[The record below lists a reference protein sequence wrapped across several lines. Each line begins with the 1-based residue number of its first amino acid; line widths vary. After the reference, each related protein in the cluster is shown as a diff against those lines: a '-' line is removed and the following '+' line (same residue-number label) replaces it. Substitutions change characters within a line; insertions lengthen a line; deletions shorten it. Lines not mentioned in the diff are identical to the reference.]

1 MYKDKVKILNVQDI
15 PLGQRTRDEHGDI
28 RELATSLE
36 AIGQINPITVEN
48 GELRAGGRRMFAT
61 MYLMSE
67 DPPRAIR
74 GLEPGQIRVL
84 EYLDLKPV
92 ERLLVEYHENFHRKG
107 FNKGEEALIISR
119 LKVAM
124 EEAEGKKISDRRL
137 VSVLKV
143 SKSHVSMALAV
154 ADAIEKDDRNDL
166 RQASSIAGAY
176 RDMKNQDKIQELLD
190 RAKKSTTKQK
200 DYSDAL
206 STADAV
212 EWISRIPDES
222 IDFINFDP
230 PWGIGIDSYDRQHN
244 YGDFDDS
251 SETGIKTAK
260 ALVPALYRVLKE
272 DTYCIVW
279 FGIQYYQFLYQEL
292 EAAGFKVHPVPMI
305 WYKTNKGG
313 AQNDPTRTMLNV
325 YEPAFLVEKGEARYY
340 KHAVSNVI
348 EGPLPRGPDRVHFAQ
363 KDLGVMKE
371 IIERFCPPT
380 GLVMDPTCGS
390 GSFLVAA
397 QVLGRPFLG
406 CDKEEKNVA
415 KAIDWLRRTVT

>member
-1 MYKDKVKILNVQDI
+1 LYQDKVKVLNVQDI

-28 RELATSLE
+28 TELATSLE
-36 AIGQINPITVEN
+36 TIGQINPITVEN
-48 GELRAGGRRMFAT
+48 GELRAGGRRMFAA

-84 EYLDLKPV
+84 EYMDLEPV
-92 ERLLVEYHENFHRKG
+92 ERLLLEYHENFHRKS

-124 EEAEGKKISDRRL
+124 EEEAGKKISDRKL
-137 VSVLKV
+137 VGVLKV

-154 ADAIEKDDRNDL
+154 ADAIEKGGRDDL
-166 RQASSIAGAY
+166 RQAASVKGAY
-176 RDMKNQDKIQELLD
+176 REMRNQDKIQELLD

-200 DYSDAL
+200 DYSEAL
-206 STADAV
+206 HTGDAV
-212 EWISRIPDES
+212 GWIDGIPPGS

-251 SETGIKTAK
+251 SEAGIKTAK
-260 ALVPALYRVLKE
+260 ALIPRLYRVLKA
-272 DTYCIVW
+272 DTYCVVW

-292 EAAGFKVHPVPMI
+292 EAAGFKVHPVPML
-305 WYKTNKGG
+305 WYKVNKGG
-313 AQNDPTRTMLNV
+313 SQNDPTRTMLNV

-348 EGPLPRGPDRVHFAQ
+348 EGPLPRGTDRVHFAQ

-380 GLVMDPTCGS
+380 GLVLDPTCGS

-397 QVLGRPFLG
+397 QALSRPFLG
-406 CDKEEKNVA
+406 CDKDPKNVA
-415 KAIDWLRRTVT
+415 KATDWLRRTTA

>member
-1 MYKDKVKILNVQDI
+1 MYDEKVKILNVQDI
-15 PLGQRTRDEHGDI
+15 PLGSRVRDDHGDVS
-28 RELATSLE
+28 ELATSLE
-36 AIGQINPITVEN
+36 TIGQINPITVEN

-74 GLEPGQIRVL
+74 GLEPGEIRVL
-84 EYLDLKPV
+84 EYMDLKPV
-92 ERLLVEYHENFHRKG
+92 ERLLLEYHENFHRKD

-124 EEAEGKKISDRRL
+124 EEEAGKKISDRML
-137 VSVLKV
+137 VGVLKV
-143 SKSHVSMALAV
+143 SKGHISMALSV
-154 ADAIEKDDRNDL
+154 ADAIEGGGRDDL
-166 RQASSIAGAY
+166 RQAGSVAGAY
-176 RDMKNQDKIQELLD
+176 REMKNQDKIEALLK
-190 RAKKSTTKQK
+190 RAKKTTTEQK
-200 DYSDAL
+200 DYKDAL
-206 STADAV
+206 YTGDAV
-212 EWISRIPDES
+212 TWISELSDES

-260 ALVPALYRVLKE
+260 ALIPELYRVLKI
-272 DTYCIVW
+272 DTYAVVW

-292 EAAGFKVHPVPMI
+292 EAAGFKVHPVPML
-305 WYKTNKGG
+305 WYKVNKGG

-340 KHAVSNVI
+340 KRAVSNVI
-348 EGPLPRGPDRVHFAQ
+348 EGPLPRGADRVHFAQ

-371 IIERFCPPT
+371 IIERFCPPS
-380 GLVMDPTCGS
+380 GLVLDPTCGS

-397 QVLGRPFLG
+397 QALGRPFLG
-406 CDKEEKNVA
+406 CDKDPKNIA
-415 KAIDWLRRTVT
+415 KAIDWLRRT